1 MSGSTSASDA
11 RHRIRRSLAAVA
23 VAVTFGVVLLPT
35 VASATTTAASAGGA
49 GGQATGRTTTTTA
62 GSDASATRSTSTV
75 VAPAAPSATTSLPGV
90 DMATLDKVT
99 ALGPDRW
106 LVPFRAT
113 EVGSALRLSGETNE
127 TVVNLPV
134 IDGTTP
140 DSIVALLTASPDV
153 DTGYLEYQGNGV
165 PARLVDFAALG
176 GRPSETPITL
186 DLRGMQPVN
195 GQLKLTL
202 RSRLR
207 SQDPSCVTSLLG
219 AWVELRQGGVLLTG
233 QETPPAAVST
243 YLPKLLQRLEVQVP
257 ATPSPAE
264 ASAALRITQ
273 AAQRRAIGHAP
284 EVVVVPMPDP
294 ATVVDAP
301 YRSGVRQ
308 VAVSNRLPAG
318 AHLDHTGAGG
328 VVLAIGGDDAELD
341 RTSRLLASSDAVLA
355 AGTSVTVERFDPTG
369 AEGVVPAGLP
379 APDPALPGSTTTTR
393 PTSTSPVRNTVFTL
407 DHLSLGTERVTG
419 LGRLE
424 LPIAA
429 SQTTLG
435 GPVRSV
441 KIHLEGTLTPIP
453 DGADATLSLLVDNQL
468 VTSRNLHGFTG
479 DERADGTTTP
489 GRFVLDAKIA
499 DDSVKRA
506 LDVRVLVDYSPPGG
520 ECRPGDVPFMIQ
532 LDPKLSTLTVDPG
545 QSLPAGFER
554 FPQTLAPA
562 GFDIGVDDLTPER
575 LALAFRLVLSLQR
588 TTSQPL
594 DGTFTS
600 LDQAVAAGRPAVL
613 VSQWTPA
620 LLKSAAL
627 LSGDPMSHTDD
638 QRVERLRMD
647 VDQPRA
653 LLEAFTWDNQDRL
666 LLTWSDGTAGS
677 AAGVAQADA
686 LVSSIGTRT
695 TDYGSLYGDTYLVSP
710 GTPPLSISLRGQQIQ
725 ATPSADK
732 PNYLARAKPL
742 LIAAVVLAL
751 IVLAMSWLLRRRR
764 RKAAATGAP
773 VDDGQRATEAETD
786 EDLRG
791 DGPDPEDTTARRS

>member
-1 MSGSTSASDA
+1 MSGPTSASEA
-11 RHRIRRSLAAVA
+11 RHRIRRSLGAVA
-23 VAVTFGVVLLPT
+23 VAVTLGMVLLPA
-35 VASATTTAASAGGA
+35 VASAATSAGGTGA
-49 GGQATGRTTTTTA
+49 QASGRTTTTTA
-62 GSDASATRSTSTV
+62 SATSTTTGSTSTG
-75 VAPAAPSATTSLPGV
+75 AAATAPSATTSLPGV
-90 DMATLDKVT
+90 DMATLDRVT

-113 EVGSALRLSGETNE
+113 EVGSALRLSGETDE

-243 YLPKLLQRLEVQVP
+243 YLPKLLQRLEIQLP
-257 ATPSPAE
+257 STASPAE
-264 ASAALRITQ
+264 ASAALRIAQ
-273 AAQRRAIGHAP
+273 AAQRKAIGHDP

-294 ATVVDAP
+294 TTVVDAP

-318 AHLDHTGAGG
+318 AHLVHTGAGG
-328 VVLAIGGDDAELD
+328 VVLAVGGQDDAELD
-341 RTSRLLASSDAVLA
+341 RTSKLLASSDASLA
-355 AGTSVTVERFDPTG
+355 AGSSVTVERFDPTG
-369 AEGVVPAGLP
+369 AEGVVPSGLP
-379 APDPALPGSTTTTR
+379 APDPTLPGSTTTTQ
-393 PTSTSPVRNTVFTL
+393 PKSDVRNTVFTL
-407 DHLSLGTERVTG
+407 DQLSLGTERVTG

-453 DGADATLSLLVDNQL
+453 DGADATLSLLVNNQL

-489 GRFVLDAKIA
+489 GRFALDAKIA

-554 FPQTLAPA
+554 FPQTLAPT
-562 GFDIGVDDLTPER
+562 GFDIGVDEYTPER

-588 TTSQPL
+588 TTSQAL
-594 DGTFTS
+594 DGSFTS

-666 LLTWSDGTAGS
+666 LLTWSDGTAGT
-677 AAGVAQADA
+677 AAGIAQADA
-686 LVSSIGTRT
+686 LVTSIGTRT

-710 GTPPLSISLRGQQIQ
+710 GTPPLSVSLRGQQIQ

-764 RKAAATGAP
+764 RKAAATGGP
-773 VDDGQRATEAETD
+773 VDDDRHPGDDAPLPAEADARGPGSDAEDATT
-786 EDLRG
+786 
-791 DGPDPEDTTARRS
+791 PKP

>member
-1 MSGSTSASDA
+1 MSGPTSTPAP
-11 RHRIRRSLAAVA
+11 RRVTRRSLARRSLVARSVVGRSLAAGVLAATLGAV
-23 VAVTFGVVLLPT
+23 VVP
-35 VASATTTAASAGGA
+35 AAASASTAAGGA
-49 GGQATGRTTTTTA
+49 SGQASGRTTTTTA
-62 GSDASATRSTSTV
+62 AASTSTTATSTTATSPT
-75 VAPAAPSATTSLPGV
+75 APTASTSLPGV
-90 DMATLDKVT
+90 DMTTLDKVT
-99 ALGPDRW
+99 ALAPDRW

-153 DTGYLEYQGNGV
+153 DSGYLEYQGNGV
-165 PARLVDFAALG
+165 PARLVDFEALG
-176 GRPSETPITL
+176 GRPSDTPITL

-233 QETPPAAVST
+233 QETPPVAVST
-243 YLPKLLQRLEVQVP
+243 YLPKLLQRLEVQLP
-257 ATPSPAE
+257 ATASPAE
-264 ASAALRITQ
+264 ASAALRIAQ
-273 AAQRRAIGHAP
+273 AAQRKAIGHAP

-308 VAVSNRLPAG
+308 VAVSSRLPAG

-328 VVLAIGGDDAELD
+328 IVLAVGGRDDAELD

-355 AGTSVTVERFDPTG
+355 AGSSVTVERFDPTG

-407 DHLSLGTERVTG
+407 DQLSLGTERVTG

-441 KIHLEGTLTPIP
+441 KIHLEGALTPIP

-489 GRFVLDAKIA
+489 GRFALDAKIA

-562 GFDIGVDDLTPER
+562 GFDIGVDDYSPER
-575 LALAFRLVLSLQR
+575 LALAFHLVLSLQR

-594 DGTFTS
+594 DGSFTS

-666 LLTWSDGTAGS
+666 LLTWSDGTAG
-677 AAGVAQADA
+677 ATAGIAQADA
-686 LVSSIGTRT
+686 LVKSIGTRT

-742 LIAAVVLAL
+742 LIAAVVLAA
-751 IVLAMSWLLRRRR
+751 IVFAMSRLLRRRR
-764 RKAAATGAP
+764 RKAAAAGTP
-773 VDDGQRATEAETD
+773 SDDDTRDDDDA
-786 EDLRG
+786 
-791 DGPDPEDTTARRS
+791 TTAH